1 MSDRDSSP
9 PLGHLALSPA
19 VRAKA
24 LQLLADIQRSDS
36 LQAVQIAIMKL
47 DLMGDDELLE
57 FLSYPHHEI
66 GISENVTREFH
77 TQSLSDL
84 RRGPGDEIVDPKAAQ
99 SKAPLRTS

>member
-24 LQLLADIQRSDS
+24 LQLLADIQRSGS

-47 DLMGDDELLE
+47 D
-57 FLSYPHHEI
+57 
-66 GISENVTREFH
+66 
-77 TQSLSDL
+77 
-84 RRGPGDEIVDPKAAQ
+84 
-99 SKAPLRTS
+99 